1 MNIQMCGK
9 KLRSPSVISAT
20 LPRCLRCNN
29 LWTIP
34 IKRLLFSL
42 KKRFRKFKH
51 YCKIPKMVDSSSL
64 PKTNLHLPSEN
75 PNPVEKLRQQEVV
88 NYLKQ
93 VIEPTLKND
102 IISLGMVRNLRIVE
116 NYIYLRLYIGS
127 HQQELQKIIESV
139 LSPISWCKKTY
150 IQTCTIANVR
160 TTLAISSGKGGVG
173 KSTTAVNLATA
184 LKLQGAKVGLL
195 DADVYGPNIPQ
206 MLGLGQADVETINTA
221 KGEKFLPLEAQGIK
235 LMSVGLLAEPERPLA
250 WRGPVLHKIIT
261 QFIQDVEWGELDYLL
276 IDLPPGT
283 GDAQITIVQ
292 ESPICGVILVTT
304 PQQVAVSDV
313 RRSIHMFRQVGV
325 PVLGIIENM
334 SYLVCKHCGEQT
346 SIFGSGGGEQVAT
359 ELQTSLLGKVPIDSQ
374 ICRGGDVGQPM
385 PMVEPDSLVA
395 QVFMQIATALNA
407 TFEPS
412 SVGSVRKS

>member
-1 MNIQMCGK
+1 MSSHQSPFG
-9 KLRSPSVISAT
+9 RSSFEGTAE
-20 LPRCLRCNN
+20 N
-29 LWTIP
+29 L
-34 IKRLLFSL
+34 
-42 KKRFRKFKH
+42 
-51 YCKIPKMVDSSSL
+51 
-64 PKTNLHLPSEN
+64 
-75 PNPVEKLRQQEVV
+75 PNPPNPLIASRRQEAIQC
-88 NYLKQ
+88 LQQ
-93 VIEPTLKND
+93 VIEPTLKNN
-102 IISLGMVRNLRIVE
+102 IVSVGMVRNLRVVDD
-116 NYIYLRLYIGS
+116 YLYLRLYIGANQ
-127 HQQELQKIIESV
+127 HYLEEETQQA
-139 LSPISWCKKTY
+139 LSSLTWCKKAY
-150 IQTCTIANVR
+150 IQLCTIPGVR

-173 KSTTAVNLATA
+173 KSTTSVNLAAA
-184 LKLQGAKVGLL
+184 LKLSGARVGLL
-195 DADVYGPNIPQ
+195 DADVYGPNVPQ
-206 MLGLGQADVETINTA
+206 MLGLAQADVQVIDTPE
-221 KGEKFLPLEAQGIK
+221 GQKFLPLEAHGIK
-235 LMSVGLLAEPERPLA
+235 VMSVGLLAAPDHPLA

-261 QFIQDVEWGELDYLL
+261 QFIAEVEWGELDYLL

-292 ESPICGVILVTT
+292 ESPICGVIIVTT